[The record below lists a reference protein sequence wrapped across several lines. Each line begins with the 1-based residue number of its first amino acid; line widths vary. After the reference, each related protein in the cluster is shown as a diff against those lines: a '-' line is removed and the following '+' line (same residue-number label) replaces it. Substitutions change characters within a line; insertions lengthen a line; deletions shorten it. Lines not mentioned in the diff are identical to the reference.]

1 MRDFAFFF
9 HLSFII
15 TEEPLGRGVG
25 VRSWEPGMRIWERNY
40 ALLFSVFTV
49 SLQGDVSG
57 SLAEFDKAI
66 EMDPRQRQCMSS

>member
-25 VRSWEPGMRIWERNY
+25 VRSWEPGMRIWEIMPFFF
-40 ALLFSVFTV
+40 FSV
-49 SLQGDVSG
+49 SLQGDVAG
-57 SLAEFDKAI
+57 SLTEFDKAI
-66 EMDPRQRQCMSS
+66 EMDPRQKQCTSS